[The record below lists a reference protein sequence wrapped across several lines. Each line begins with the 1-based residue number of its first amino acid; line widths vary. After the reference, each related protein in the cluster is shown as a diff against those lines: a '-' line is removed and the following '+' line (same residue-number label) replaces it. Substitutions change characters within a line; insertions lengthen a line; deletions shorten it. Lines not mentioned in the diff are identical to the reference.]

1 MVTVCTPTCLSFAP
15 VPAALGDPQRQEQ
28 AAAGKAAAP
37 VTMSAKERKV
47 RAFVRVKP
55 TANFPQDMIK
65 YGPDNKSIDIY
76 IRRDV
81 KKGVVNNKQTDW
93 SFKLDG
99 VLHNASQ
106 DSVYDAVARDLVS
119 QALDGY
125 NGTIMCYGQTGAGK
139 TYTMTG
145 ATENYKHRG
154 IIPRAIQQVFRAVEE
169 RIDQSITVRMSYL
182 EIYNETLFDLLST
195 MPHDMSGDTHMAVVE
210 YPQGVFVKGLSMHPA
225 SHEEDALNLLF
236 EGETN
241 RIIGEHTLN
250 KNSSRSHCIFTIYI
264 ESHSRILSDAK
275 YTASKINLVDLAGS
289 ERLGKTGSEGQVLK
303 EATYINKSLSFL
315 EQAIIALADR
325 KRDHV
330 PFRQSK
336 LTHALKDSLG
346 GNCNTVLVANIY
358 GEAAQIE
365 ETLSSLRF
373 ATRMKWV
380 TTEPAINEKYDPERM
395 VKNLEKEIVLLK
407 QELAMHDSLVNRSL
421 VNYDP
426 LNEIQIAEINSQV
439 RRYLEGA
446 TDDIDIMNIRQIQEV
461 FNQFKVILS
470 QQEQEVEAR
479 LRNKYT
485 LIDKSDFAAITA
497 AQKAGL
503 VDAEGHLV
511 GEVDGQGFGIGVV
524 PLSKPGGKKVK
535 AKKAKEQLSPTTR
548 KEGLGSPVSG
558 KDLDSISPS
567 RSQLVSSAKDLDVKE
582 GLLREQ
588 DAASIETHR
597 SESVPK
603 EESHRPSSP
612 PSKLVAFEEFKNE
625 RGSEINRI
633 FKENKAILSDRK
645 KKASEITHR
654 LNLIKQEMDIT
665 KQALG
670 AQKKEREEQGEYVNE
685 EGQIIIDE
693 EEFLL
698 VMKLKDLKKQYRSDF
713 DELRDL
719 KAEVQYCQHLVDQ
732 CRNRLISEFEIW
744 YNESFLIPEDVQ
756 EAIKP
761 GGNIRPGMIP
771 MNRVLCLDEDEQER
785 FDRLQGEVLPACPD
799 STSFYNAKMKTD
811 QKHKYFRAMAALQ
824 QMHKKPGLITA
835 TVKNKPPAALHVV

>member
-1 MVTVCTPTCLSFAP
+1 
-15 VPAALGDPQRQEQ
+15 
-28 AAAGKAAAP
+28 
-37 VTMSAKERKV
+37 MSEKKRKV
-47 RAFVRVKP
+47 HAFVRVKP

-99 VLHNASQ
+99 VLHNVSQ
-106 DSVYDAVARDLVS
+106 DSVYDAVARDVVS

-154 IIPRAIQQVFRAVEE
+154 IIPRAIQQVFRAAEK
-169 RIDQSITVRMSYL
+169 RIDQSITVRISYL

-195 MPHDMSGDTHMAVVE
+195 MPHSMLGDTQMAVVE
-210 YPQGVFVKGLSMHPA
+210 YPHGVFVKGLSVHPA

-264 ESHSRILSDAK
+264 ESRSRILSDAI
-275 YTASKINLVDLAGS
+275 YIASKINLVDLAGS

-373 ATRMKWV
+373 ATRMRWV

-395 VKNLEKEIVLLK
+395 VKSLEKEIFLLK
-407 QELAMHDSLVNRSL
+407 QELTMRDCL
-421 VNYDP
+421 
-426 LNEIQIAEINSQV
+426 
-439 RRYLEGA
+439 
-446 TDDIDIMNIRQIQEV
+446 IMNIRQIQEV

-479 LRNKYT
+479 LRSKYT
-485 LIDKSDFAAITA
+485 LIDKSDFAAIAA

-511 GEVDGQGFGIGVV
+511 GEVDGQGFGIGVA
-524 PLSKPGGKKVK
+524 PLSKQVAKKVK
-535 AKKAKEQLSPTTR
+535 AKKGKELISPIAR
-548 KEGLGSPVSG
+548 KEGFGSPVLG
-558 KDLDSISPS
+558 KEMDSVSPS
-567 RSQLVSSAKDLDVKE
+567 KSQLVSSTKDLDGKE
-582 GLLREQ
+582 GLPREP
-588 DAASIETHR
+588 DTASMETHR
-597 SESVPK
+597 SDSGPRED
-603 EESHRPSSP
+603 SHRPSSP
-612 PSKLVAFEEFKNE
+612 PAKLAAFEEFKSE

-645 KKASEITHR
+645 KKASELTRR
-654 LNLIKQEMDIT
+654 LNLSKQEMDVT
-665 KQALG
+665 RQALG
-670 AQKKEREEQGEYVNE
+670 AQKKEREEQGEYMNE

-698 VMKLKDLKKQYRSDF
+698 VMKLKSLKKQYRSDF

-744 YNESFLIPEDVQ
+744 YNESFLIPEEVQ
-756 EAIKP
+756 EALKP
-761 GGNIRPGMIP
+761 RGAIRPGMIP

-785 FDRLQGEVLPACPD
+785 FDRLQGEVLPSCPD
-799 STSFYNAKMKTD
+799 STAFYNAKMKTD

-835 TVKNKPPAALHVV
+835 TVKNKPPAMLHVI

>member
-1 MVTVCTPTCLSFAP
+1 
-15 VPAALGDPQRQEQ
+15 
-28 AAAGKAAAP
+28 
-37 VTMSAKERKV
+37 MSAKESKV
-47 RAFVRVKP
+47 HAFVRVKP

-169 RIDQSITVRMSYL
+169 HIDQSITVRISYL

-358 GEAAQIE
+358 GEAVQIE

-485 LIDKSDFAAITA
+485 LIDKGDFAAITA

-511 GEVDGQGFGIGVV
+511 GEVDGQGFGIGVA

-535 AKKAKEQLSPTTR
+535 AKKAKEQLSPITR
-548 KEGLGSPVSG
+548 KEGLGSPVLG
-558 KDLDSISPS
+558 KDLDSVSPS
-567 RSQLVSSAKDLDVKE
+567 RSQLVTSAKDLDVKE
-582 GLLREQ
+582 GLIREQ

-612 PSKLVAFEEFKNE
+612 PAKLVAFEEFKNE

-633 FKENKAILSDRK
+633 FKENKAILCDRK

-670 AQKKEREEQGEYVNE
+670 AQKKEREEQ
-685 EGQIIIDE
+685 
-693 EEFLL
+693 
-698 VMKLKDLKKQYRSDF
+698 
-713 DELRDL
+713 
-719 KAEVQYCQHLVDQ
+719 
-732 CRNRLISEFEIW
+732 EFEIW

-771 MNRVLCLDEDEQER
+771 MNRVLCLVSCAGESGCPPCLTADEDEQER

-835 TVKNKPPAALHVV
+835 TVKNKPPAALHVI

>member
-1 MVTVCTPTCLSFAP
+1 
-15 VPAALGDPQRQEQ
+15 
-28 AAAGKAAAP
+28 
-37 VTMSAKERKV
+37 MSAKESKV
-47 RAFVRVKP
+47 HAFVRVKP

-169 RIDQSITVRMSYL
+169 HIDQSITVRISYL

-358 GEAAQIE
+358 GEAVQIE

-470 QQEQEVEAR
+470 P
-479 LRNKYT
+479 
-485 LIDKSDFAAITA
+485 I
-497 AQKAGL
+497 
-503 VDAEGHLV
+503 
-511 GEVDGQGFGIGVV
+511 
-524 PLSKPGGKKVK
+524 
-535 AKKAKEQLSPTTR
+535 TR
-548 KEGLGSPVSG
+548 KEGLGSPVLG
-558 KDLDSISPS
+558 KDLDSVSPS
-567 RSQLVSSAKDLDVKE
+567 RSQLVTSAKDLDVKE
-582 GLLREQ
+582 GLIREQ

-612 PSKLVAFEEFKNE
+612 PAKLVAFEEFKNE

-633 FKENKAILSDRK
+633 FKENKAILCDRK

-698 VMKLKDLKKQYRSDF
+698 VMKLKDLKKQYRCDF

-771 MNRVLCLDEDEQER
+771 MNRVLCLVSCAGESGCPPCLTADEDEQER

-835 TVKNKPPAALHVV
+835 TVKNKPPAALHVI

>member
-1 MVTVCTPTCLSFAP
+1 MVTACTPTCLSFAP
-15 VPAALGDPQRQEQ
+15 VPAALGDLQRQEQ
-28 AAAGKAAAP
+28 TAAAVAVAVATARAAAP
-37 VTMSAKERKV
+37 VTAERPRTEWAVESELPFLSVAVNLLSMVKSHRSHFLLTLNKEFYYITMSAKERKV
-47 RAFVRVKP
+47 HAFVRVKP

-81 KKGVVNNKQTDW
+81 KKGVINNKQTDW

-289 ERLGKTGSEGQVLK
+289 ERLGKTG
-303 EATYINKSLSFL
+303 
-315 EQAIIALADR
+315 
-325 KRDHV
+325 
-330 PFRQSK
+330 
-336 LTHALKDSLG
+336 
-346 GNCNTVLVANIY
+346 
-358 GEAAQIE
+358 
-365 ETLSSLRF
+365 LSSLRF

-395 VKNLEKEIVLLK
+395 VKNLEKEILLLK

-535 AKKAKEQLSPTTR
+535 ARKAKEQLSPTTR

-558 KDLDSISPS
+558 KDLDSVSPS

-612 PSKLVAFEEFKNE
+612 PSKLVAFEEFKIE

-645 KKASEITHR
+645 KKVSEITHR

-665 KQALG
+665 KEALG
-670 AQKKEREEQGEYVNE
+670 AQKKEREEQGEYMNE

-824 QMHKKPGLITA
+824 KMHKKPGLITA
-835 TVKNKPPAALHVV
+835 TVKNKPPAALHVI

>member
-1 MVTVCTPTCLSFAP
+1 MSVNSWDSDA
-15 VPAALGDPQRQEQ
+15 QEEI
-28 AAAGKAAAP
+28 
-37 VTMSAKERKV
+37 VMITMSAKERKV
-47 RAFVRVKP
+47 HAFVRVKP

-106 DSVYDAVARDLVS
+106 DAVYDAVARDLVS

-125 NGTIMCYGQTGAGK
+125 NGTVMCYGQTGAGK

-154 IIPRAIQQVFRAVEE
+154 IIPRAIQQVFRAIEE
-169 RIDQSITVRMSYL
+169 RINQSITVRMSYL

-195 MPHDMSGDTHMAVVE
+195 TPHDMSGDTQMTVVE
-210 YPQGVFVKGLSMHPA
+210 YPQGVFVKGLSVHLA

-275 YTASKINLVDLAGS
+275 YIASKINLVDLAGS

-395 VKNLEKEIVLLK
+395 VKNLEKEIAFLK
-407 QELAMHDSLVNRSL
+407 KELAMHDSLVNRSL
-421 VNYDP
+421 VTYDP

-446 TDDIDIMNIRQIQEV
+446 IEDIDIINIRQIQEV

-470 QQEQEVEAR
+470 QQEQEVESR
-479 LRNKYT
+479 LRSKYT
-485 LIDKSDFAAITA
+485 LIDKNDFAAIA
-497 AQKAGL
+497 VAQKAGL

-511 GEVDGQGFGIGVV
+511 GEVDGQGFGIGVA
-524 PLSKPGGKKVK
+524 PLSKHGGKKAK
-535 AKKAKEQLSPTTR
+535 AKKVKEQLSPTTR
-548 KEGLGSPVSG
+548 KEGYGSPVLG
-558 KDLDSISPS
+558 KDLDSVSPS
-567 RSQLVSSAKDLDVKE
+567 RSQLVTSTKDLDVKE
-582 GLLREQ
+582 GLIREQ

-603 EESHRPSSP
+603 EDSHRPSSP
-612 PSKLVAFEEFKNE
+612 PAKPVAFEEFKNE

-654 LNLIKQEMDIT
+654 LNLIKEEMDIT
-665 KQALG
+665 KQALR
-670 AQKKEREEQGEYVNE
+670 AQKKEREEQGEYVTE
-685 EGQIIIDE
+685 EGQTIIDE

-785 FDRLQGEVLPACPD
+785 FGRLQGEVLPGCPD
-799 STSFYNAKMKTD
+799 STSFHNAKMKTD
-811 QKHKYFRAMAALQ
+811 QKHKYLRAMAALQ
-824 QMHKKPGLITA
+824 QMQKKPGLMPA
-835 TVKNKPPAALHVV
+835 TEKNKLPAGLHAI

>member
-1 MVTVCTPTCLSFAP
+1 
-15 VPAALGDPQRQEQ
+15 
-28 AAAGKAAAP
+28 
-37 VTMSAKERKV
+37 
-47 RAFVRVKP
+47 
-55 TANFPQDMIK
+55 
-65 YGPDNKSIDIY
+65 
-76 IRRDV
+76 
-81 KKGVVNNKQTDW
+81 
-93 SFKLDG
+93 
-99 VLHNASQ
+99 
-106 DSVYDAVARDLVS
+106 
-119 QALDGY
+119 
-125 NGTIMCYGQTGAGK
+125 MCYGQTGAGK

-154 IIPRAIQQVFRAVEE
+154 IIPRAIQQVFRAAEK
-169 RIDQSITVRMSYL
+169 RIDQSITVRISYL

-195 MPHDMSGDTHMAVVE
+195 MPHSMLGDTQMAVVE
-210 YPQGVFVKGLSMHPA
+210 YPHGVFVKGLSVHPA

-264 ESHSRILSDAK
+264 ESRSRILSDAI
-275 YTASKINLVDLAGS
+275 YIASKINLVDLAGS

-373 ATRMKWV
+373 ATRMRWV

-395 VKNLEKEIVLLK
+395 VKSLEKEIFLLK
-407 QELAMHDSLVNRSL
+407 QELTMRDCLANRSP
-421 VNYDP
+421 VTYDP
-426 LNEIQIAEINSQV
+426 LNENQIAEINSQV
-439 RRYLEGA
+439 HRYLEGA
-446 TDDIDIMNIRQIQEV
+446 IDEIDIMNIRQIQEV

-479 LRNKYT
+479 LRSKYT
-485 LIDKSDFAAITA
+485 LIDKSDFAAIAA

-511 GEVDGQGFGIGVV
+511 GEVDGQGFGIGVA
-524 PLSKPGGKKVK
+524 PLSKQVAKKVK
-535 AKKAKEQLSPTTR
+535 AKKGKELISPIAR
-548 KEGLGSPVSG
+548 KEGFGSPVLG
-558 KDLDSISPS
+558 KEMDSVSPS
-567 RSQLVSSAKDLDVKE
+567 KSQLVSSTKDLDGKE
-582 GLLREQ
+582 GLPREP
-588 DAASIETHR
+588 DTASMETHR
-597 SESVPK
+597 SDSGPRED
-603 EESHRPSSP
+603 SHRPSSP
-612 PSKLVAFEEFKNE
+612 PAKLAAFEEFKSE

-645 KKASEITHR
+645 KKASELTRR
-654 LNLIKQEMDIT
+654 LNLSKQEMDVT
-665 KQALG
+665 RQALG
-670 AQKKEREEQGEYVNE
+670 AQKKEREEQGEYMNE

-698 VMKLKDLKKQYRSDF
+698 VMKLKSLKKQYRSDF

-744 YNESFLIPEDVQ
+744 YNESFLIPEEVQ
-756 EAIKP
+756 EALKP
-761 GGNIRPGMIP
+761 RGAIRPGMIP

-785 FDRLQGEVLPACPD
+785 FDRLQGEVLPSCPD
-799 STSFYNAKMKTD
+799 STAFYNAKMKTD

-835 TVKNKPPAALHVV
+835 TVKNKPPAMLHVI